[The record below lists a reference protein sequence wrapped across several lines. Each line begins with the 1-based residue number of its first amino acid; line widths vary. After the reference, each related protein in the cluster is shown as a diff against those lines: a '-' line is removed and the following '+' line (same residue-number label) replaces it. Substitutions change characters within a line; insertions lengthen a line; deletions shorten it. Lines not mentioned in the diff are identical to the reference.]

1 MKVRRDMSASQ
12 GLRFLVVGFSFVAL
26 DYIVYLSLLR
36 LWFTVD
42 VAKSIGFLTACFCA
56 YVANKSWTFEAT
68 GGNAVATR
76 FVVLYAVSMSV
87 NVGINHY
94 MLQNVG
100 DMNTG
105 FELSYIIA
113 TSCSATLNFVGMK
126 FFVFQI
132 TKEQN

>member
-42 VAKSIGFLTACFCA
+42 VAKSIGFLTASVFTH
-56 YVANKSWTFEAT
+56 VVNKSWTFEST
-68 GGNAVATR
+68 GVMR
-76 FVVLYAVSMSV
+76 LQSDSVVLYAVSMSV
-87 NVGINHY
+87 NVSINHY

-100 DMNTG
+100 DMNIG

-132 TKEQN
+132 PKEQN